1 MNVYYNSSFGCL
13 VCPETRMGNTPMRVV
28 IDPVT
33 VLGSGFT
40 AAALGEALLNALERS
55 RTAPPVPRVDLGA
68 GRFWQVTGIRASPP
82 SAESSSVSALMR
94 EAPF

>member
-33 VLGSGFT
+33 VLDSGFT
-40 AAALGEALLNALERS
+40 TAAQAEYQAVIRS
-55 RTAPPVPRVDLGA
+55 ITVK
-68 GRFWQVTGIRASPP
+68 
-82 SAESSSVSALMR
+82 ESQGLRSEGLVVK
-94 EAPF
+94 